1 MANITLE
8 YDENGNLLVDG
19 LYLSNKLNSTV
30 AKIDGRLFAIR
41 AGAIDLSKR
50 APSAKELIE
59 IKNIEAEPIECSDIT
74 YLAMSCRPRRRLSVF
89 AKETTNEE
97 NN

>member
-8 YDENGNLLVDG
+8 YDENGNLLVDA
-19 LYLSNKLNSTV
+19 LYVSNKLNSTV
-30 AKIDGRLFAIR
+30 AKIDGRLFAIH

-59 IKNIEAEPIECSDIT
+59 IKEIEAKPIECSDIT
-74 YLAMSCRPRRRLSVF
+74 YLAMSCRPRKGLKVF
-89 AKETTNEE
+89 AKEITNEE